1 MITIAIQA
9 GGRSSRMWRDKGTVK
24 LGNLAL
30 IEHVL
35 KQLSG
40 LGDEVIITTNQPENY
55 DYLGVPLYSDPKP
68 GVGAAYG
75 LQTALEA
82 AKGETVLVAACDM
95 PFVQPQLAQYMLE
108 QLSTG
113 TDVVVPL
120 QEGHYEPMLAVY
132 RRETCLPAL
141 RLALNQ
147 GMMRLIA
154 FYPQVQVHTVLDSEL
169 NQLDPDGTS
178 FFNVNTPADLAV
190 AEKMLD
196 AQN

>member
-9 GGRSSRMWRDKGTVK
+9 GGRSNRMGRDKGIVK
-24 LGNLAL
+24 LGNQAL

-55 DYLGVPLYSDPKP
+55 DYLGKPLYADPKP
-68 GVGAAYG
+68 GAGAAYG

-82 AKGETVLVAACDM
+82 AKGEKVLVAACDM

-113 TDVVVPL
+113 TDVVVPFR
-120 QEGHYEPMLAVY
+120 EGRFEPMLAVY
-132 RRETCLPAL
+132 RRKTCLPAL
-141 RLALNQ
+141 RLALEQ
-147 GMMRLIA
+147 GQMRLIA
-154 FYPQVQVHTVLDSEL
+154 FYSQVQVHTVLDTEL
-169 NQLDPDGTS
+169 NQLDPDGIS
-178 FFNVNTPADLAV
+178 FFNVNTPADLV
-190 AEKMLD
+190 IAERMLD
-196 AQN
+196 AQT